1 MTNKGNPVR
10 SGRRVVIL
18 SAAKDPAFGL
28 PFRTT
33 AESKPRS
40 FGRKNSPQDDKSP
53 KLRSQDDKKRK
64 NSPQDD
70 KIPGHWPQDDRQ
82 QATALVWDDRQ
93 PNAKSRSF
101 PSGDAPSASL
111 GCCAIAIALLRTTKK
126 QVLGRTEG
134 CHPERSEG
142 SRFRSA
148 IPNNCRVR
156 TEILRAKKQPSG

>member
-1 MTNKGNPVR
+1 MSFPSGDAPSASLGCCAIAIALLRTTKKVLGRTEGCHPERSEGSRFRSAIPNNCRVKTEILPAEKHAVRMTNKGNPVR

-70 KIPGHWPQDDRQ
+70 KIPGHWSQDNRQ
-82 QATALVWDDRQ
+82 RHLRGVGNLALW
-93 PNAKSRSF
+93 P
-101 PSGDAPSASL
+101 
-111 GCCAIAIALLRTTKK
+111 
-126 QVLGRTEG
+126 
-134 CHPERSEG
+134 
-142 SRFRSA
+142 
-148 IPNNCRVR
+148 
-156 TEILRAKKQPSG
+156 